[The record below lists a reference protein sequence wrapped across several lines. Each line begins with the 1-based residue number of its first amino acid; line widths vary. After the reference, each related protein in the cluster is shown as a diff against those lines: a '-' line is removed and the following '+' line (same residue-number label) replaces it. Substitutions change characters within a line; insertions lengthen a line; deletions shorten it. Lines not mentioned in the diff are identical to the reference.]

1 MTGGAKYTKMGGDMS
16 SGGFGA
22 REREEV
28 NHGTN
33 PTGADPCTWL
43 CRGLTAIYNVGA
55 LRSAVRAKP

>member
-1 MTGGAKYTKMGGDMS
+1 MS